1 MTNNVKASTTATSSV
16 QRATASQCGAI
27 ASRFS
32 CLPNLEP
39 IAREAWAAKKDA
51 DPQVCMNGKLYALIK
66 DFFESWAK
74 ADDETAALTNS
85 LVQQFLGSAEGQ
97 MNQIVSLDEIVPG
110 LHQYFIEEAAKN
122 NIDMSSAAYVKQD
135 RYATKADARPVTEVL
150 ASFLATLKG

>member
-1 MTNNVKASTTATSSV
+1 MTNNVKALPATSSV

-74 ADDETAALTNS
+74 ASDETAALTNS

-97 MNQIVSLDEIVPG
+97 MNFISTSLKKLLRKTLICLQQLMLNKIVMP
-110 LHQYFIEEAAKN
+110 QR
-122 NIDMSSAAYVKQD
+122 Q
-135 RYATKADARPVTEVL
+135 
-150 ASFLATLKG
+150 TLGQ